1 MLWKLWKTSSQ
12 QVYQSL
18 FHHQGCVMA
27 SGAGIQSYYE
37 FGVGIP
43 FKKSLWKSIKNSIT
57 MWNQFYFCAIMC
69 LGWDVFTV
77 ILPFVERI
85 LLGSEVSLHNML
97 FQLAVSL
104 WPFTV
109 FCEDL
114 GKWFSSN
121 FILWLEWMI
130 KLIYRKWNVRLKAH
144 SLLPIYKIKCT
155 SCFSGEFSVVLRD
168 IQKEE

>member
-1 MLWKLWKTSSQ
+1 MSWSLAAGGPELLVSKCYGNYGKHAHNRYISHYFIIKAVSCI
-12 QVYQSL
+12 QVQEYRVIMNLGWESL
-18 FHHQGCVMA
+18 
-27 SGAGIQSYYE
+27 
-37 FGVGIP
+37 
-43 FKKSLWKSIKNSIT
+43 FKKSLWKSIKIERIWKSIT
-57 MWNQFYFCAIMC
+57 IWNQFYFCALLC

-85 LLGSEVSLHNML
+85 LLRPKVSLHNML
-97 FQLAVSL
+97 FQLPVSL

-114 GKWFSSN
+114 GKWFSSI

-144 SLLPIYKIKCT
+144 SLLPI
-155 SCFSGEFSVVLRD
+155 
-168 IQKEE
+168 